1 MNADE
6 LSARIRSPGFLARIF
21 GADTDWDQALDCR
34 DACKFDQAWCASH
47 DAVQAASRDG
57 DASEIDRLRE
67 SVFKQVLSL
76 TGNPDVAAYASDDFG
91 LMAQAAEAGVQ
102 RPFIIGLWN
111 TYLDG
116 RFPGGSVA

>member
-1 MNADE
+1 MKADE
-6 LSARIRSPGFLARIF
+6 LSAKIRSPGFLARIF
-21 GADTDWDQALDCR
+21 DSSMDWDQALDGR

-47 DAVQAASRDG
+47 EAVQAASRNG
-57 DASEIDRLRE
+57 DSSEICRLRE

-102 RPFIIGLWN
+102 SPFINGLWN
-111 TYLDG
+111 AYLDG
-116 RFPGGSVA
+116 RFPGGSIT